1 MPKKKKV
8 GILGGLVMGAVAITV
23 GVPLKMANDI
33 IKAERRSKNKR
44 KGRRR

>member
-1 MPKKKKV
+1 MPKKKKI
-8 GILGGLVMGAVAITV
+8 GPLGMLICTAAAITV
-23 GVPLKMANDI
+23 GVPLKMANDM